1 MSPRKG
7 QRMIPDADRKKHQIG
22 IRLMESELNALE
34 KISGKEG
41 LPVSYFAREGIKMVI
56 KKYSK

>member
-1 MSPRKG
+1 
-7 QRMIPDADRKKHQIG
+7 MIPDADRKKHQIG
-22 IRLMESELNALE
+22 IRLTESELNALE